1 MSATEAE
8 TGLGEWFAHPSL
20 VRLLDKFR
28 GFVSHVEDT
37 VRKHQAVNKGHG
49 HLLVDTLPSVTQ
61 CGGEHVLCVSCSSVR
76 ALQHRGRK
84 EPHAGQSDTARP
96 STAVPMLEIRVAKTK
111 NGPLEVLDPNTSDE
125 LDGSDLP
132 SEYAVLD
139 LTVSRSAQVS
149 CANCRACGAS
159 GSMPRSRVLLYLTGV
174 ARLRGRVTWL
184 LLSWMVSLRCFLC
197 LFSRESEGRPAV
209 LFTVRRWSTTS
220 HRNSICVG
228 WTLSARVGKTLVDP
242 RPRPSTQTKTQ
253 TQTQTQTQT

>member
-28 GFVSHVEDT
+28 GFVSYVEDT
-37 VRKHQAVNKGHG
+37 ARKHQAVNKGHG
-49 HLLVDTLPSVTQ
+49 HLLVDTLAPVTQ

-96 STAVPMLEIRVAKTK
+96 STAVPMPEIRVAKTK

-149 CANCRACGAS
+149 CANCRACGGGCEA
-159 GSMPRSRVLLYLTGV
+159 PRSCNLAVALMDGLLENRKDDLLCFSQFAGGQPRHIATASTSVGHFPRALERHWLTP
-174 ARLRGRVTWL
+174 ALFHPHRRRRRRRRRRRHRHRLKSKVRA
-184 LLSWMVSLRCFLC
+184 SMRCKQLA
-197 LFSRESEGRPAV
+197 S
-209 LFTVRRWSTTS
+209 
-220 HRNSICVG
+220 
-228 WTLSARVGKTLVDP
+228 
-242 RPRPSTQTKTQ
+242 Q
-253 TQTQTQTQT
+253 